1 MRGISRKRGHRQLGS
16 GADIENREVHVE
28 LLFGWHLVD
37 VCIGIQSWDG
47 GIWQVPGFTWCS
59 NVIVAFPIRSVW

>member
-1 MRGISRKRGHRQLGS
+1 MRGTSRKRGHRWLGS

-28 LLFGWHLVD
+28 LLFGWHLVG

-47 GIWQVPGFTWCS
+47 GVWQVPGFMRCS
-59 NVIVAFPIRSVW
+59 NVVVAFPVGSVW